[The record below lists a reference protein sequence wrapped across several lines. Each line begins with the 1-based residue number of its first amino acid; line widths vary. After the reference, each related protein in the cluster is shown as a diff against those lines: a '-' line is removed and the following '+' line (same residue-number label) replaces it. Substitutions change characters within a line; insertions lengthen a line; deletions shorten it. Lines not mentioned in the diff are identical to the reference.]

1 MTSWRLEVTNEAP
14 SRTTQVRVTQQ
25 PRESSF
31 VLAFTHCITFS
42 YKLIISLPC
51 MLLCGDR
58 TCQNQEAELSASKLS
73 RYLRVLH
80 SLWKRRIWIEYSK
93 TKQCNT
99 RPLQTGTLHHTRT
112 CHSGQAKLQNI
123 TSRHVMSCHCTSDT
137 SRYVTAHVSSSN
149 VTSLQLHHI
158 LITSTCDQTSQHIM
172 SDIKTHT

>member
-80 SLWKRRIWIEYSK
+80 SLWKRRICIEYSK

-99 RPLQTGTLHHTRT
+99 RPLQTGTLHHTPYMSLWSSQVT
-112 CHSGQAKLQNI
+112 KHHV
-123 TSRHVMSCHCTSDT
+123 TPRHVLSLHI
-137 SRYVTAHVSSSN
+137 RHVTLRH
-149 VTSLQLHHI
+149 
-158 LITSTCDQTSQHIM
+158 STCLVI
-172 SDIKTHT
+172 